1 MIGDDV
7 DPKKEAEYWKD
18 LIAQSDEDDENDL
31 APKNIEEQRKK
42 LLEDLE
48 SDSDNEKQRKKQK
61 KD

>member
-31 APKNIEEQRKK
+31 APKNIEE
-42 LLEDLE
+42 
-48 SDSDNEKQRKKQK
+48 
-61 KD
+61 